1 MVDSNSLMQSRPA
14 SRSEKPHHPTYI
26 AIHSRCN
33 SASVLYVSGGIREAL
48 GYTPSQIITK
58 PALAFI
64 ADEFQNDY
72 MLIYS
77 RNSGNCEG
85 DDSDEDGADV
95 HSFYLNT
102 THADGHVLLERVTTI
117 KCSNC
122 VIAVITAYPEIT
134 GQNQKELEVEMIDR
148 KMKRVNITRE
158 KKARLERQKKVGK
171 PFIQPSMDRVRSK
184 QIKAAFILER
194 ADVASL
200 ETAETGRRPAGPL
213 VAFCTGSVSHLI
225 EADTSD
231 VMNYPF
237 LKLVAPESIAYVS
250 DFFDR
255 LLDSNSVMFDTF
267 ALLKHPRIIDGDIF
281 VGDEENPR
289 IIVECLGAAAD
300 DGIALLLR
308 CLRVEPAPRRN
319 TMGNYIQSTPLE
331 IDKGSGYQTLAD
343 IISSDAET
351 SAAPDEWSQLP

>member
-1 MVDSNSLMQSRPA
+1 MLDLVSTSQSRPN

-26 AIHSRCN
+26 AIHSRSN
-33 SASVLYVSGGIREAL
+33 SADVLYVSGGIREAL

-58 PALAFI
+58 SATTFI

-72 MLIYS
+72 MLIYDKPP
-77 RNSGNCEG
+77 GHCE
-85 DDSDEDGADV
+85 DDEGDEDGADV
-95 HSFYLNT
+95 HSFYLNI

-117 KCSNC
+117 KCSSC

-148 KMKRVNITRE
+148 EMKRVNITRK
-158 KKARLERQKKVGK
+158 KKARLERQKQGGRVAAQASLG
-171 PFIQPSMDRVRSK
+171 RVRNK
-184 QIKAAFILER
+184 QVKVAFILER

-231 VMNYPF
+231 VMNCPF

-267 ALLKHPRIIDGDIF
+267 ALLKHPHIIDGDIF

-308 CLRVEPAPRRN
+308 HLRTAPAPKRD
-319 TMGNYIQSTPLE
+319 TLGNYIRSVTME
-331 IDKGSGYQTLAD
+331 IDKESGYQTLAD
-343 IISSDAET
+343 LISSDAET
-351 SAAPDEWSQLP
+351 SDAADEWSQLL